1 MERKMKIVYH
11 GIYASLLRE
20 FIDFKR
26 HCGFKYGTEEKI
38 LLLFDKLTIEKKE
51 DTLGINRNLADI
63 WSIKRDNESDAYRY
77 KRCITLNQFSLH
89 LSRIGIESSMAQAP
103 KPKKNFTPHIYTQK
117 ELNGIFDVCD
127 NLKCDC
133 IKRDSLYMV
142 MSVLVRFLSGTGVRI
157 GEALDLKKNDIN
169 LTHNYLVLRDTK
181 NGKERLLPFTQSLA
195 TVLKQYA
202 KHRDRLN
209 TPKEDG
215 YFFNTARGRKCSPE
229 QIYKVF
235 RKILDKAKI
244 PFKGGH
250 HGPRVHDLRHTFA
263 VRSLVSMVENGMDVY
278 CSLPILST
286 YLGHQSL
293 EATNHYVRLT
303 AEQHPGLMHNFEDIF
318 INVFPSLKE
327 I

>member
-1 MERKMKIVYH
+1 MERMMKITYN

-20 FIDFKR
+20 FVDFKR
-26 HCGFKYGTEEKI
+26 HCGFKYSTEEKI
-38 LLLFDKLTIEKKE
+38 FLLFDRLTIAKKE
-51 DTLGINRNLADI
+51 DKLGISRNLAAT

-89 LSRIGIESSMAQAP
+89 LNRMSIESAMAQAP

-117 ELNGIFDVCD
+117 ELDSIVDVCD
-127 NLKCDC
+127 NPERGR
-133 IKRDSLYMV
+133 IGRDSLNMV
-142 MSVLVRFLSGTGVRI
+142 MPVLVRFLSATGVRI
-157 GEALDLKKNDIN
+157 GEALDLRTKDIN
-169 LTHNYLVLRDTK
+169 LTYNFLVLRDTK

-195 TVLKQYA
+195 IVLKQYA
-202 KHRDRLN
+202 GHRDRLN
-209 TPKEDG
+209 TPREDS
-215 YFFNTARGRKCSPE
+215 YFFLTLRGRKCNPG

-250 HGPRVHDLRHTFA
+250 YGPRVHDLRHTFA

-278 CSLPILST
+278 CSLPVLST

-293 EATNHYVRLT
+293 EATNNYVRLT
-303 AEQHPGLMHNFEDIF
+303 AEQHPGLMHNLEDVF